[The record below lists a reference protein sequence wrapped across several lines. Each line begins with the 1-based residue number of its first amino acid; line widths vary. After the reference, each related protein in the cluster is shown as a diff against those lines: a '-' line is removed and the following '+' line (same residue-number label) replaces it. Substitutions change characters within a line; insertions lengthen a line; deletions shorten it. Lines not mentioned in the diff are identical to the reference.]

1 MEGLLWILA
10 IVSGWAAIAAW
21 MNLLSV
27 RRLRRLARSRAGAD
41 AFATFRSS
49 LPEIPENVLQKVYRG
64 VQELVRG
71 EDFPVRAEDH
81 LTRTLE
87 IDEGSLV
94 DLFEEL
100 LDPRAQAARG
110 QGTGPELITTVAD
123 LARAL
128 WHERQTGTDDE
139 TSQSAP

>member
-1 MEGLLWILA
+1 MKGLLWILA
-10 IVSGWAAIAAW
+10 IVSGWAALAAW

-64 VQELVRG
+64 VQELVPN
-71 EDFPVRAEDH
+71 EDFPVRAADD

-100 LDPRAQAARG
+100 VDPRAQTARG
-110 QGTGPELITTVAD
+110 KGASPELITTVAD
-123 LARAL
+123 LARAV
-128 WHERQTGTDDE
+128 WHQGQTGTNDE
-139 TSQSAP
+139 TSQG

>member
-10 IVSGWAAIAAW
+10 IVIGWAAIATW
-21 MNLLSV
+21 MNHLTV
-27 RRLRRLARSRAGAD
+27 RRLRRLARSRDGAD

-64 VQELVRG
+64 VQDLVG

-87 IDEGSLV
+87 IDEGSLA

-100 LDPRAQAARG
+100 LDPRAQVARG
-110 QGTGPELITTVAD
+110 QGPGPELITTVAD
-123 LARAL
+123 LARAV

-139 TSQSAP
+139 PSQSAP